1 MRSVAC
7 GCSTAARAARA
18 CALVLALLA
27 AAPAAAVEVA
37 LVSPEAGEAVFGRTR
52 IAAEVYPLD
61 ADIERVDFFVD
72 GQFRGR
78 AEQPPFGLLLDMGQ
92 ENVAHELTAVAH
104 ARDGAT
110 ATASLRTGRLR
121 SDLEV
126 EVELRQLYV
135 TAERRGERVLDLERA
150 DFRIT
155 DDGRPQR
162 IVTFERGDVPF
173 TAVVMVD
180 SSLSM
185 QGQRL
190 RTALEGAQALVEGMQ
205 QLDQAKLLLFS
216 DRLLHETPFTSFP
229 AVISVGLA
237 GVRAQGGTALN
248 DHLYLALKRLE
259 GGQGRRVVILLS
271 DGFDVESALDLE
283 HVRTAPG
290 LNRAQVYWI
299 RLHQGPV
306 DANHNWY
313 SAWRDA
319 DGHRNEF
326 QELERLVRDSGGRIE
341 TPGDMSEVR
350 DSFVRILDE
359 LRNQYVIG
367 YYAEPVRGDGRWRRV
382 EVEVP
387 QSGVRL
393 RSRSGYYDLPEG

>member
-61 ADIERVDFFVD
+61 ADIERVDFFAD

-78 AEQPPFGLLLDMGQ
+78 AEQPPFELLLDMGQ